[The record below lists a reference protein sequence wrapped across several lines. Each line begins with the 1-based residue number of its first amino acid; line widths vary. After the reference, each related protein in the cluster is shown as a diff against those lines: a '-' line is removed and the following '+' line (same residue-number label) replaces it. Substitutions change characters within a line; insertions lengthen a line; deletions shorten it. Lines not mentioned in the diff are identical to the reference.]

1 MAEAQVFGK
10 PALKKN
16 KKDLSLQIKNKK
28 KDHLLEPQTH
38 GAISAMNYTENPL
51 SVTYRRTFHLGS
63 KKYGVFHGEAG
74 QVQSIH
80 LKEWDG
86 QIVTNPGI
94 KLNIS
99 KLVVLVHFSELINHA
114 LQAIL
119 KGDKGIEKKV
129 HIGSSYYVACNSP
142 YKSVGIRKWK
152 TNAKGDLF
160 PTTEGLSCKPKEWE
174 ELVKVCNQ
182 MYSERMEI
190 YTYVPC
196 LIQPDQPNHSKL
208 SCEECSHLDESAK
221 GEVDVEIPL

>member
-16 KKDLSLQIKNKK
+16 KKDLSLQIKNEK
-28 KDHLLEPQTH
+28 KDLGLEPQTY
-38 GAISAMNYTENPL
+38 GTMSTMKYTESSLP
-51 SVTYRRTFHLGS
+51 VAYRRTFHLGS
-63 KKYGVFHGEAG
+63 KKYVVFHGEVG

-86 QIVTNPGI
+86 QNVTNPGI

-99 KLVVLVHFSELINHA
+99 KLVVLVHFSEIINQA
-114 LQAIL
+114 LQAIV
-119 KGDKGIEKKV
+119 KGDKAIEKKV
-129 HIGSSYYVACNSP
+129 HVGGSYYVACNSP

-160 PTTEGLSCKPKEWE
+160 PTTEGISCKPKEWE
-174 ELVKVCNQ
+174 EFLKVCNQ
-182 MYSERMEI
+182 MYSERMEL

-196 LIQPDQPNHSKL
+196 LIQPDQPQHNRL
-208 SCEECSHLDESAK
+208 TCEECGHLDESAR

>member
-1 MAEAQVFGK
+1 
-10 PALKKN
+10 
-16 KKDLSLQIKNKK
+16 
-28 KDHLLEPQTH
+28 
-38 GAISAMNYTENPL
+38 MNYTEAPL

-63 KKYGVFHGEAG
+63 KKYVVFHGEAG
-74 QVQSIH
+74 QVQFIH

-99 KLVVLVHFSELINHA
+99 KLVVLFHFSELINHA

-129 HIGSSYYVACNSP
+129 HIGGSYYVSCNSP

-160 PTTEGLSCKPKEWE
+160 PTTEGLSCKPKERE
-174 ELVKVCNQ
+174 ELLKVCNQ
-182 MYSERMEI
+182 MYSERMEM
-190 YTYVPC
+190 YTCAPC
-196 LIQPDQPNHSKL
+196 LIQPDQPNYSKL
-208 SCEECSHLDESAK
+208 TCEECGHLDESAR

>member
-1 MAEAQVFGK
+1 MGRNLSLNMAEAQVFGK
-10 PALKKN
+10 PVAKKN

-28 KDHLLEPQTH
+28 KDHILEPQICGTM
-38 GAISAMNYTENPL
+38 SAMNHTETPL

-63 KKYGVFHGEAG
+63 KKYVVFHGEAG
-74 QVQSIH
+74 KVQSIH

-99 KLVVLVHFSELINHA
+99 QNWWCSFFELINHA

-129 HIGSSYYVACNSP
+129 HIGGSYYVACNSP
-142 YKSVGIRKWK
+142 YKCVGIRKWK

-174 ELVKVCNQ
+174 EFLKVCNQ
-182 MYSERMEI
+182 MYSKRMEI

-196 LIQPDQPNHSKL
+196 LIQPDQGHHSKL
-208 SCEECSHLDESAK
+208 TCEESK
-221 GEVDVEIPL
+221 FN

>member
-1 MAEAQVFGK
+1 M
-10 PALKKN
+10 P
-16 KKDLSLQIKNKK
+16 
-28 KDHLLEPQTH
+28 T
-38 GAISAMNYTENPL
+38 MNYSEASL

-63 KKYGVFHGEAG
+63 KKYVVFHGETG

-94 KLNIS
+94 KINIS

-129 HIGSSYYVACNSP
+129 HIGGSYYVACNSP

-174 ELVKVCNQ
+174 EFLKVCNQ

-196 LIQPDQPNHSKL
+196 LIQPDQPKHAKL
-208 SCEECSHLDESAK
+208 TCEECSHLDESTK